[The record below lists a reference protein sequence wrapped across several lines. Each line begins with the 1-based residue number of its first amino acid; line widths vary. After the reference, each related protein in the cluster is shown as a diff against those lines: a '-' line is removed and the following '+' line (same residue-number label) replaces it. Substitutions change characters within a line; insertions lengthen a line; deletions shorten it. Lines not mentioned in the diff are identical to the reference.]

1 MEHPSLGL
9 LFTALAGLLILAA
22 FFAGSET
29 ALMSLNRY
37 RLRHR
42 ASEGSRG
49 ARLAEALLQR
59 PDRLIGLI
67 LLLSTLVN
75 VAAPIL
81 VGFIA
86 LKLGGEFLVAFGAA
100 LLAFVL
106 LIFCEVAPKTFGAL
120 HPERLALPAAYIY
133 TPLLFLLYPFV
144 WFTNLLA
151 NGVLRMFGVSRQVA
165 ATSLSSEELRTVV
178 AEAGAMI
185 PRRHQQ
191 MLVSILDLENATV
204 EDIMVPRNEIVG
216 IDIDDDWDRIMEQL
230 RQSQHTRLP
239 VYQGEI
245 DRIIGL
251 LHMKQV
257 VHELARGHLD
267 LDTLTAAAQAREPYF
282 VPSGTTL
289 NTQLLNFQRNKRRM
303 AFVVDEYG
311 DIQGLV
317 TIEDILEEIVGEF
330 TTDPAT
336 MMHKD
341 VHAEADGSFV
351 ASASATIRALN
362 RSMRW
367 NLPTDGPKTLNGL
380 IVEFL
385 ETIPEPGTTLKMA
398 DYMLEVL
405 QTGDNAIK
413 TVRIRPPEANAA
425 LKPARRLERLQRLI
439 QARHAAHAHS
449 FRRPLRHIRFGNQR
463 HLESMF
469 CSLAQPFLAEG
480 HRTNFAGESQFA
492 KHNQRTRHGRVI
504 QATERAA
511 ITIARSPAVS
521 ARRTPPT
528 TFANTSCPCSMRPPW
543 RCATASSM
551 VRRLPS
557 MPTATRRGLALKAS
571 SASTCTSISSE
582 RVPSRITVMTLPG
595 TGSACRDKKIA
606 DGFVT
611 SRRPCSSMA
620 NTPISLAAPNR
631 FFTER
636 STR

>member
-9 LFTALAGLLILAA
+9 LFAALAGLLILAA

-29 ALMSLNRY
+29 ALMSINRY

-49 ARLAEALLQR
+49 ARLAEALLKH

-67 LLLSTLVN
+67 LFLSTIVN
-75 VAAPIL
+75 VTTPIL

-86 LKLGGEFLVAFGAA
+86 LRVGGEFLVAFGAL

-120 HPERLALPAAYIY
+120 HPESLALPAAYIY

-144 WFTNLLA
+144 WVTNLFA
-151 NGVLRMFGVSRQVA
+151 NGVLRLFGVSRQVA
-165 ATSLSSEELRTVV
+165 AHSLSSEELRTVV

-216 IDIDDDWDRIMEQL
+216 IDIDDDWDRILEQL

-267 LDTLTAAAQAREPYF
+267 KNVLAEAAGAREAYF

-330 TTDPAT
+330 TSDPAT

-341 VHAEADGSFV
+341 VRAESDGSFV

-413 TVRIRPPEANAA
+413 TVRIRPPE
-425 LKPARRLERLQRLI
+425 PT
-439 QARHAAHAHS
+439 
-449 FRRPLRHIRFGNQR
+449 
-463 HLESMF
+463 
-469 CSLAQPFLAEG
+469 QP
-480 HRTNFAGESQFA
+480 
-492 KHNQRTRHGRVI
+492 
-504 QATERAA
+504 
-511 ITIARSPAVS
+511 
-521 ARRTPPT
+521 
-528 TFANTSCPCSMRPPW
+528 
-543 RCATASSM
+543 
-551 VRRLPS
+551 
-557 MPTATRRGLALKAS
+557 
-571 SASTCTSISSE
+571 
-582 RVPSRITVMTLPG
+582 
-595 TGSACRDKKIA
+595 
-606 DGFVT
+606 
-611 SRRPCSSMA
+611 
-620 NTPISLAAPNR
+620 
-631 FFTER
+631 
-636 STR
+636 

>member
-1 MEHPSLGL
+1 MQHPSLGL
-9 LFTALAGLLILAA
+9 LFAALAALLILAA

-49 ARLAEALLQR
+49 ARLAEALLAR

-81 VGFIA
+81 ASYIA

-100 LLAFVL
+100 VLAFVL

-120 HPERLALPAAYIY
+120 YPERLALPAAFIY

-165 ATSLSSEELRTVV
+165 ANSLSSEELRTVV

-191 MLVSILDLENATV
+191 MLVSILDLEHATV

-216 IDIDDDWDRIMEQL
+216 IDIDDSWDRILEQL

-239 VYQGEI
+239 LYQGEI
-245 DRIIGL
+245 DRIIGV

-257 VHELARGHLD
+257 VHELARGGLD
-267 LDTLTAAAQAREPYF
+267 AEALTKAAQAREPYF

-289 NTQLLNFQRNKRRM
+289 NTQLLNFQRNKRRL

-317 TIEDILEEIVGEF
+317 TIDDILEEIVGEF

-351 ASASATIRALN
+351 ANASATVRALN

-385 ETIPEPGTTLKMA
+385 ETIPEPGTTLKMS

-413 TVRIRPPEANAA
+413 TVRIRPPE
-425 LKPARRLERLQRLI
+425 
-439 QARHAAHAHS
+439 
-449 FRRPLRHIRFGNQR
+449 
-463 HLESMF
+463 
-469 CSLAQPFLAEG
+469 
-480 HRTNFAGESQFA
+480 
-492 KHNQRTRHGRVI
+492 
-504 QATERAA
+504 
-511 ITIARSPAVS
+511 
-521 ARRTPPT
+521 
-528 TFANTSCPCSMRPPW
+528 
-543 RCATASSM
+543 
-551 VRRLPS
+551 
-557 MPTATRRGLALKAS
+557 PTA
-571 SASTCTSISSE
+571 
-582 RVPSRITVMTLPG
+582 P
-595 TGSACRDKKIA
+595 
-606 DGFVT
+606 
-611 SRRPCSSMA
+611 
-620 NTPISLAAPNR
+620 
-631 FFTER
+631 
-636 STR
+636 

>member
-1 MEHPSLGL
+1 MQHPSLGL
-9 LFTALAGLLILAA
+9 LFAALAGLLILAA

-49 ARLAEALLQR
+49 ARLAEALLAR

-75 VAAPIL
+75 VATPIL

-165 ATSLSSEELRTVV
+165 ANSLSSEELRTVV

-185 PRRHQQ
+185 PRQHQQ

-216 IDIDDDWDRIMEQL
+216 IDIDDDWDRITEQL

-267 LDTLTAAAQAREPYF
+267 QDTLTAAAQAREPYF

-398 DYMLEVL
+398 NYMLEVL

-413 TVRIRPPEANAA
+413 TVRIRPPSSVESTSG
-425 LKPARRLERLQRLI
+425 I
-439 QARHAAHAHS
+439 
-449 FRRPLRHIRFGNQR
+449 RPGK
-463 HLESMF
+463 
-469 CSLAQPFLAEG
+469 G
-480 HRTNFAGESQFA
+480 
-492 KHNQRTRHGRVI
+492 
-504 QATERAA
+504 
-511 ITIARSPAVS
+511 
-521 ARRTPPT
+521 
-528 TFANTSCPCSMRPPW
+528 
-543 RCATASSM
+543 
-551 VRRLPS
+551 
-557 MPTATRRGLALKAS
+557 
-571 SASTCTSISSE
+571 
-582 RVPSRITVMTLPG
+582 
-595 TGSACRDKKIA
+595 
-606 DGFVT
+606 
-611 SRRPCSSMA
+611 
-620 NTPISLAAPNR
+620 
-631 FFTER
+631 
-636 STR
+636 

>member
-9 LFTALAGLLILAA
+9 LFAALAGLLILAA

-29 ALMSLNRY
+29 ALMSMNRY

-49 ARLAEALLQR
+49 ARLAEALLKR

-86 LKLGGEFLVAFGAA
+86 LKLGGEYLVAFGAA

-120 HPERLALPAAYIY
+120 HPERLALPASYIY
-133 TPLLFLLYPFV
+133 TPLLFVLYPFV

-151 NGVLRMFGVSRQVA
+151 NGVLRMFGVSRHVA

-185 PRRHQQ
+185 PRQHQQ

-216 IDIDDDWDRIMEQL
+216 IDVDDDWDRILEQL

-257 VHELARGHLD
+257 VHELARGHLE
-267 LDTLTAAAQAREPYF
+267 LETLTAAAQAREPYF

-385 ETIPEPGTTLKMA
+385 ETIPEPGTTLKMS

-413 TVRIRPPEANAA
+413 TVRIRPPE
-425 LKPARRLERLQRLI
+425 P
-439 QARHAAHAHS
+439 
-449 FRRPLRHIRFGNQR
+449 
-463 HLESMF
+463 
-469 CSLAQPFLAEG
+469 
-480 HRTNFAGESQFA
+480 
-492 KHNQRTRHGRVI
+492 
-504 QATERAA
+504 
-511 ITIARSPAVS
+511 
-521 ARRTPPT
+521 TPP
-528 TFANTSCPCSMRPPW
+528 
-543 RCATASSM
+543 
-551 VRRLPS
+551 
-557 MPTATRRGLALKAS
+557 
-571 SASTCTSISSE
+571 
-582 RVPSRITVMTLPG
+582 
-595 TGSACRDKKIA
+595 
-606 DGFVT
+606 
-611 SRRPCSSMA
+611 
-620 NTPISLAAPNR
+620 
-631 FFTER
+631 
-636 STR
+636 

>member
-1 MEHPSLGL
+1 MESPPPLGV
-9 LFTALAGLLILAA
+9 LFAALAALLILAA

-37 RLRHR
+37 RLRHM
-42 ASEGSRG
+42 AAEGSRS
-49 ARLAEALLQR
+49 ARLAEALLKR

-75 VAAPIL
+75 VAAPML
-81 VGFIA
+81 VGYIA
-86 LKLGGEFLVAFGAA
+86 LRLGGGEFFVAFGAA
-100 LLAFVL
+100 ILAVVL
-106 LIFCEVAPKTFGAL
+106 LIFCEVAPKTYGAL

-151 NGVLRMFGVSRQVA
+151 NGVLRLFGVSRQVA
-165 ATSLSSEELRTVV
+165 ANSLSSEELRTVV

-216 IDIDDDWDRIMEQL
+216 IDIDDDWDRILEQL

-267 LDTLTAAAQAREPYF
+267 KETLTVAAQAREPYF

-330 TTDPAT
+330 TSDPAT

-351 ASASATIRALN
+351 ANASATIRALN

-405 QTGDNAIK
+405 QTSDNAIK
-413 TVRIRPPEANAA
+413 TVRIRPP
-425 LKPARRLERLQRLI
+425 
-439 QARHAAHAHS
+439 
-449 FRRPLRHIRFGNQR
+449 
-463 HLESMF
+463 
-469 CSLAQPFLAEG
+469 LAP
-480 HRTNFAGESQFA
+480 
-492 KHNQRTRHGRVI
+492 
-504 QATERAA
+504 
-511 ITIARSPAVS
+511 SP
-521 ARRTPPT
+521 
-528 TFANTSCPCSMRPPW
+528 
-543 RCATASSM
+543 
-551 VRRLPS
+551 
-557 MPTATRRGLALKAS
+557 
-571 SASTCTSISSE
+571 
-582 RVPSRITVMTLPG
+582 
-595 TGSACRDKKIA
+595 
-606 DGFVT
+606 
-611 SRRPCSSMA
+611 
-620 NTPISLAAPNR
+620 
-631 FFTER
+631 
-636 STR
+636 

>member
-1 MEHPSLGL
+1 VNEPSLGL
-9 LFTALAGLLILAA
+9 LSGALAGLLVLAA

-37 RLRHR
+37 RLRHS
-42 ASEGSRG
+42 ANEGSRG
-49 ARLAEALLQR
+49 ARMAEALLAH

-75 VAAPIL
+75 VAAPML
-81 VGFIA
+81 ATFIA
-86 LKLGGEFLVAFGAA
+86 LRLGGEFLVAFGAA
-100 LLAFVL
+100 ILAFVL

-120 HPERLALPAAYIY
+120 YPERLALPAAYIY
-133 TPLLFLLYPFV
+133 TPLLFALYPFV
-144 WFTNLLA
+144 WITNLLA
-151 NGVLRMFGVSRQVA
+151 NGVLRLFGVPRTRA
-165 ATSLSSEELRTVV
+165 ANSLSSEELRTVV

-216 IDIDDDWDRIMEQL
+216 IDVDDDWDRIVEQL
-230 RQSQHTRLP
+230 RGVQHTRLP
-239 VYQGEI
+239 VFQGEI
-245 DRIIGL
+245 DRIIGV

-257 VHELARGHLD
+257 VHELARGVLD
-267 LDTLTAAAQAREPYF
+267 VEGLSDAARARDAYF
-282 VPSGTTL
+282 IPSGTTL

-351 ASASATIRALN
+351 ANASATIRALN

-385 ETIPEPGTTLKMA
+385 ETIPEPGTTLKLA

-413 TVRIRPPEANAA
+413 TVRIRPPAPT
-425 LKPARRLERLQRLI
+425 PA
-439 QARHAAHAHS
+439 
-449 FRRPLRHIRFGNQR
+449 
-463 HLESMF
+463 
-469 CSLAQPFLAEG
+469 
-480 HRTNFAGESQFA
+480 
-492 KHNQRTRHGRVI
+492 
-504 QATERAA
+504 
-511 ITIARSPAVS
+511 
-521 ARRTPPT
+521 
-528 TFANTSCPCSMRPPW
+528 
-543 RCATASSM
+543 
-551 VRRLPS
+551 
-557 MPTATRRGLALKAS
+557 
-571 SASTCTSISSE
+571 
-582 RVPSRITVMTLPG
+582 
-595 TGSACRDKKIA
+595 
-606 DGFVT
+606 
-611 SRRPCSSMA
+611 
-620 NTPISLAAPNR
+620 
-631 FFTER
+631 
-636 STR
+636 

>member
-1 MEHPSLGL
+1 MDQPSLGL
-9 LFTALAGLLILAA
+9 LCGALAGLLVLAA

-37 RLRHR
+37 RLRHS
-42 ASEGSRG
+42 ANEGSRG
-49 ARLAEALLQR
+49 ARLAEALLAH

-75 VAAPIL
+75 VTAPML
-81 VGFIA
+81 ATFIA
-86 LKLGGEFLVAFGAA
+86 LRLGGEFLVAFGAA
-100 LLAFVL
+100 VLAFVL

-120 HPERLALPAAYIY
+120 YPEKLALPAAYIY
-133 TPLLFLLYPFV
+133 TPLLWVLYPFV
-144 WFTNLLA
+144 WVTNLFA
-151 NGVLRMFGVSRQVA
+151 NGVLQLFGVSRTQA
-165 ATSLSSEELRTVV
+165 AHSLSSEELRTVV

-216 IDIDDDWDRIMEQL
+216 LDVDDDWDRIVEQL
-230 RQSQHTRLP
+230 RGVQHTRLP

-245 DRIIGL
+245 DRIIGV

-257 VHELARGHLD
+257 VHEQARGNLD
-267 LDTLTAAAQAREPYF
+267 VEALTDAARARDAYF
-282 VPSGTTL
+282 IPSGTTL

-330 TTDPAT
+330 TSDPAT

-351 ASASATIRALN
+351 ANASATIRALN

-385 ETIPEPGTTLKMA
+385 ETIPEPGTTLKLA

-413 TVRIRPPEANAA
+413 TVRIRPPA
-425 LKPARRLERLQRLI
+425 P
-439 QARHAAHAHS
+439 
-449 FRRPLRHIRFGNQR
+449 
-463 HLESMF
+463 
-469 CSLAQPFLAEG
+469 
-480 HRTNFAGESQFA
+480 
-492 KHNQRTRHGRVI
+492 
-504 QATERAA
+504 
-511 ITIARSPAVS
+511 
-521 ARRTPPT
+521 TPP
-528 TFANTSCPCSMRPPW
+528 
-543 RCATASSM
+543 
-551 VRRLPS
+551 
-557 MPTATRRGLALKAS
+557 
-571 SASTCTSISSE
+571 
-582 RVPSRITVMTLPG
+582 
-595 TGSACRDKKIA
+595 
-606 DGFVT
+606 
-611 SRRPCSSMA
+611 
-620 NTPISLAAPNR
+620 
-631 FFTER
+631 
-636 STR
+636 

>member
-1 MEHPSLGL
+1 MQHPSLGL
-9 LFTALAGLLILAA
+9 LFAALAGLLVLAA

-42 ASEGSRG
+42 ANEGSRA
-49 ARLAEALLQR
+49 ARMTESLLVR

-75 VAAPIL
+75 VTAPIL

-86 LKLGGEFLVAFGAA
+86 LRLGGEFFVAFGAA

-106 LIFCEVAPKTFGAL
+106 LIFCEVAPKTYGAL
-120 HPERLALPAAYIY
+120 HPERLALPASYIY
-133 TPLLFLLYPFV
+133 VPLLFLLYPFV

-151 NGVLRMFGVSRQVA
+151 NGVLRVFGVSRQVA
-165 ATSLSSEELRTVV
+165 ANSLSSEELRTVV

-191 MLVSILDLENATV
+191 MLVSILDLEHATV

-216 IDIDDDWDRIMEQL
+216 IDIDEDWDRILEQL

-239 VYQGEI
+239 LYQGEI

-257 VHELARGHLD
+257 VHELARGRLD
-267 LDTLTAAAQAREPYF
+267 QETLSAAARAREPYF
-282 VPSGTTL
+282 VPSGTAL

-317 TIEDILEEIVGEF
+317 TIDDILEEIVGEF

-341 VHAEADGSFV
+341 VHAELDGSFV
-351 ASASATIRALN
+351 ANASATIRALN

-385 ETIPEPGTTLKMA
+385 ETIPEPGTTLKLA

-413 TVRIRPPEANAA
+413 TVRIRPPE
-425 LKPARRLERLQRLI
+425 P
-439 QARHAAHAHS
+439 
-449 FRRPLRHIRFGNQR
+449 
-463 HLESMF
+463 
-469 CSLAQPFLAEG
+469 
-480 HRTNFAGESQFA
+480 
-492 KHNQRTRHGRVI
+492 
-504 QATERAA
+504 
-511 ITIARSPAVS
+511 
-521 ARRTPPT
+521 TPP
-528 TFANTSCPCSMRPPW
+528 
-543 RCATASSM
+543 
-551 VRRLPS
+551 
-557 MPTATRRGLALKAS
+557 
-571 SASTCTSISSE
+571 
-582 RVPSRITVMTLPG
+582 
-595 TGSACRDKKIA
+595 
-606 DGFVT
+606 
-611 SRRPCSSMA
+611 
-620 NTPISLAAPNR
+620 
-631 FFTER
+631 
-636 STR
+636 

>member
-1 MEHPSLGL
+1 MQHPSTEL
-9 LFTALAGLLILAA
+9 LFAALAGLLVLAA

-29 ALMSLNRY
+29 ALMSVNRY

-49 ARLAEALLQR
+49 ARLAEGLLAR

-67 LLLSTLVN
+67 LLLSTIVN

-86 LKLGGEFLVAFGAA
+86 LRLGGEFLVAFSAA

-120 HPERLALPAAYIY
+120 HPESLALPAAYIY
-133 TPLLFLLYPFV
+133 TPLLFVLYPFV
-144 WFTNLLA
+144 WSTNLLA

-165 ATSLSSEELRTVV
+165 ANSLSSEELRTVV

-191 MLVSILDLENATV
+191 MLVSILDLEHATV

-216 IDIDDDWDRIMEQL
+216 IDVDDDWDRILEQL

-239 VYQGEI
+239 LYQGEI
-245 DRIIGL
+245 DKIIGL

-257 VHELARGHLD
+257 VHELARGR
-267 LDTLTAAAQAREPYF
+267 LDTDALTAAARSREPYF

-341 VHAEADGSFV
+341 VHPEADGSFV
-351 ASASATIRALN
+351 ANASATIRALN

-385 ETIPEPGTTLKMA
+385 ETIPEPGTTLKLA

-413 TVRIRPPEANAA
+413 TVRIRPPE
-425 LKPARRLERLQRLI
+425 P
-439 QARHAAHAHS
+439 
-449 FRRPLRHIRFGNQR
+449 
-463 HLESMF
+463 
-469 CSLAQPFLAEG
+469 
-480 HRTNFAGESQFA
+480 
-492 KHNQRTRHGRVI
+492 
-504 QATERAA
+504 
-511 ITIARSPAVS
+511 
-521 ARRTPPT
+521 TPP
-528 TFANTSCPCSMRPPW
+528 
-543 RCATASSM
+543 
-551 VRRLPS
+551 
-557 MPTATRRGLALKAS
+557 
-571 SASTCTSISSE
+571 
-582 RVPSRITVMTLPG
+582 
-595 TGSACRDKKIA
+595 
-606 DGFVT
+606 
-611 SRRPCSSMA
+611 
-620 NTPISLAAPNR
+620 
-631 FFTER
+631 
-636 STR
+636 

>member
-1 MEHPSLGL
+1 MELPPLGL
-9 LFTALAGLLILAA
+9 LFAALAALLILAA

-37 RLRHR
+37 RLRHL
-42 ASEGSRG
+42 AAAGNRG
-49 ARLAEALLQR
+49 ARLAEKLLKR

-75 VAAPIL
+75 VTAPML
-81 VGFIA
+81 VGYLA
-86 LKLGGEFLVAFGAA
+86 LRLGGGEFFVAFGAA
-100 LLAFVL
+100 ILAFML
-106 LIFCEVAPKTFGAL
+106 LIFCEVAPKTYGAL
-120 HPERLALPAAYIY
+120 HPARLALPAAYIY

-151 NGVLRMFGVSRQVA
+151 NGVLRFFGVSREVA
-165 ATSLSSEELRTVV
+165 ANSLSSEELRTVV

-216 IDIDDDWDRIMEQL
+216 IDIEDDWDRILEQL

-267 LDTLTAAAQAREPYF
+267 LDTLSAAAQAREPYF

-289 NTQLLNFQRNKRRM
+289 NTQLLNFQRNRRRL

-330 TTDPAT
+330 TSDPAT

-413 TVRIRPPEANAA
+413 TVRIRPP
-425 LKPARRLERLQRLI
+425 
-439 QARHAAHAHS
+439 
-449 FRRPLRHIRFGNQR
+449 
-463 HLESMF
+463 
-469 CSLAQPFLAEG
+469 LAP
-480 HRTNFAGESQFA
+480 
-492 KHNQRTRHGRVI
+492 
-504 QATERAA
+504 
-511 ITIARSPAVS
+511 SP
-521 ARRTPPT
+521 
-528 TFANTSCPCSMRPPW
+528 
-543 RCATASSM
+543 
-551 VRRLPS
+551 
-557 MPTATRRGLALKAS
+557 
-571 SASTCTSISSE
+571 
-582 RVPSRITVMTLPG
+582 
-595 TGSACRDKKIA
+595 
-606 DGFVT
+606 
-611 SRRPCSSMA
+611 
-620 NTPISLAAPNR
+620 
-631 FFTER
+631 
-636 STR
+636 

>member
-29 ALMSLNRY
+29 ALMSVNRY

-42 ASEGSRG
+42 ANEGSRG
-49 ARLAEALLQR
+49 ARLAEALLKR

-67 LLLSTLVN
+67 LFLSTIVN
-75 VAAPIL
+75 VVTPIL

-86 LKLGGEFLVAFGAA
+86 LRVGGEFLVAFGAL

-120 HPERLALPAAYIY
+120 HPESLALPAAYVY

-144 WFTNLLA
+144 WVTNLFA

-165 ATSLSSEELRTVV
+165 ANSLSSEELRTVV

-191 MLVSILDLENATV
+191 MLVSILDLEDATV

-216 IDIDDDWDRIMEQL
+216 IDVDDDWDRILEQL

-267 LDTLTAAAQAREPYF
+267 RDTLTAAAQAREPYF

-413 TVRIRPPEANAA
+413 TVRIRPPE
-425 LKPARRLERLQRLI
+425 P
-439 QARHAAHAHS
+439 
-449 FRRPLRHIRFGNQR
+449 
-463 HLESMF
+463 
-469 CSLAQPFLAEG
+469 
-480 HRTNFAGESQFA
+480 
-492 KHNQRTRHGRVI
+492 
-504 QATERAA
+504 
-511 ITIARSPAVS
+511 
-521 ARRTPPT
+521 TPP
-528 TFANTSCPCSMRPPW
+528 
-543 RCATASSM
+543 
-551 VRRLPS
+551 
-557 MPTATRRGLALKAS
+557 
-571 SASTCTSISSE
+571 
-582 RVPSRITVMTLPG
+582 
-595 TGSACRDKKIA
+595 
-606 DGFVT
+606 
-611 SRRPCSSMA
+611 
-620 NTPISLAAPNR
+620 
-631 FFTER
+631 
-636 STR
+636 